1 MVCGIPGN
9 ELPGYDHSIPPGQS
23 PTARTII
30 LRGQR
35 PIKFACV
42 KACCS
47 VLKDAGTYVRHLFL
61 RISSDVIEGQ
71 FLRFL
76 LVFGGIHGE
85 SIDRAGHI
93 DSKYRTLLN
102 DVMLLFVCV

>member
-1 MVCGIPGN
+1 
-9 ELPGYDHSIPPGQS
+9 
-23 PTARTII
+23 
-30 LRGQR
+30 
-35 PIKFACV
+35 
-42 KACCS
+42 
-47 VLKDAGTYVRHLFL
+47 VRHLFL

-71 FLRFL
+71 LLRFL

-102 DVMLLFVCV
+102 NVMLLFVCVQPNRARFPSNQ